1 MEEKVIIFLLR
12 VTFIS
17 SVVCMYEFFLQH
29 LSRNTKSSSPDCRPP
44 VPNRPS
50 ALQSAVMRFAE
61 HKSEQ
66 VMNIQ
71 IGTEFDN
78 LDEGYDYY
86 NVYSWEIGFGIRWGR
101 KRWSAKQRGK
111 NMADMKPYQLGQEL
125 YCSCRVR
132 AVFMLIV
139 LVHSYFV
146 DL

>member
-1 MEEKVIIFLLR
+1 MEEKVIILLLR

-17 SVVCMYEFFLQH
+17 SVVCTYEFFLQH
-29 LSRNTKSSSPDCRPP
+29 LSRNTKSSGPDCRPP

-101 KRWSAKQRGK
+101 KRWSAKQREK
-111 NMADMKPYQLGQEL
+111 ICP
-125 YCSCRVR
+125 
-132 AVFMLIV
+132 I
-139 LVHSYFV
+139 
-146 DL
+146 

>member
-1 MEEKVIIFLLR
+1 
-12 VTFIS
+12 
-17 SVVCMYEFFLQH
+17 
-29 LSRNTKSSSPDCRPP
+29 
-44 VPNRPS
+44 
-50 ALQSAVMRFAE
+50 MRFAE
-61 HKSEQ
+61 HNSEQ

-86 NVYSWEIGFGIRWGR
+86 NVYWGR

-132 AVFMLIV
+132 AIFMLIV

>member
-1 MEEKVIIFLLR
+1 MI
-12 VTFIS
+12 
-17 SVVCMYEFFLQH
+17 FFLH
-29 LSRNTKSSSPDCRPP
+29 LSRNTKSSGPDCRPP

-101 KRWSAKQRGK
+101 KKWSAKQRGK
-111 NMADMKPYQLGQEL
+111 NGVDMKAYQLGQEF
-125 YCSCRVR
+125 YCSYHVRDVFRV
-132 AVFMLIV
+132 II
-139 LVHSYFV
+139 LVYNYFV
-146 DL
+146 DLSKKLFECFQDLVWNVLNLLL